1 MQIVCKLCFMSTLAV
16 KVVLDTRRALIKNA
30 GSKDPIYPIK
40 LRVTFARKQRYY
52 PLDVSAVSKADWEK
66 IQSGQ
71 RMSKSQREVFHAIR
85 EYEGRAIEITDTLHP
100 FSFHAFDTRW
110 KSSAMPTHSSK
121 SFQAVF
127 KEYIED
133 LQRAGRAS
141 TTSSYQCAF
150 NSLTSFSKNLA
161 WNDLTPEFL
170 EEYEA
175 YMREEGKS
183 QNTIGIYLRSLRAV
197 INYGIANGLFAKEY
211 YPFGRKSHGKY
222 QIPAAQNKKRALSKK
237 EVEAIKALEVKPGSR
252 KELARDF
259 WLFSYYANGCNIK
272 DIVHL
277 KWKDIDWK
285 EGVIQFVRKKTERA
299 NKSNQV
305 QITAVIHPHITEVI
319 QRRGVDDSQPENYVF
334 SIIDANQTA
343 EEQHKHTQE
352 FVRRINIGLKQIAKE
367 LNLTKNLT
375 TYTAR
380 HSHAYALLMGGA
392 SLEVIMDQFKHSSM
406 KTTMNYIDSIDNEK
420 RKDIAKLL

>member
-1 MQIVCKLCFMSTLAV
+1 MSTLAV

-40 LRVTFARKQRYY
+40 LRVTYARKQRYY
-52 PLDVSAVSKADWEK
+52 PLDVNAVSKADWEK

-71 RMSKSQREVFHAIR
+71 RMSKSQREVFHTIR

-133 LQRAGRAS
+133 LRRAGRAS

-237 EVEAIKALEVKPGSR
+237 EVETIKALEVKPGSR

-277 KWKDIDWK
+277 RWKDIDWN

-319 QRRGVDDSQPENYVF
+319 QRRGVDDSLPENYVF

>member
-1 MQIVCKLCFMSTLAV
+1 MSTLAV
-16 KVVLDTRRALIKNA
+16 KVVLDTRRALLKNA

-133 LQRAGRAS
+133 LRRAGRAS

-237 EVEAIKALEVKPGSR
+237 EVEAIKALGVKPGSR

-277 KWKDIDWK
+277 RWKDIDWK

>member
-1 MQIVCKLCFMSTLAV
+1 MSTLAV

-40 LRVTFARKQRYY
+40 LRVTYARKQRYY
-52 PLDVSAVSKADWEK
+52 PLDVNAVSKADWEK

-71 RMSKSQREVFHAIR
+71 RMSKSQREVFHTIR

-133 LQRAGRAS
+133 LRRAGRAS

-197 INYGIANGLFAKEY
+197 INYGITNGLFAKEY

-277 KWKDIDWK
+277 RWKDIDWK

-319 QRRGVDDSQPENYVF
+319 QRRGVDDSLPENYVF

>member
-1 MQIVCKLCFMSTLAV
+1 MSTLAV

-71 RMSKSQREVFHAIR
+71 RMSKSQREVFHTIR

-110 KSSAMPTHSSK
+110 KSSAVPTHSSK

-133 LQRAGRAS
+133 LRRAGRAS

-175 YMREEGKS
+175 YMREEGNS

-211 YPFGRKSHGKY
+211 YSFGRKSHGKY
-222 QIPAAQNKKRALSKK
+222 QIPAAQDKKRALSKK

-277 KWKDIDWK
+277 RWKDIDWK

-343 EEQHKHTQE
+343 EEQYKHTKE
-352 FVRRINIGLKQIAKE
+352 FVRRINIGLKQIAKQ

>member
-1 MQIVCKLCFMSTLAV
+1 MSTLAV

-71 RMSKSQREVFHAIR
+71 RMSKSQREVFHTIR

-100 FSFHAFDTRW
+100 VSFHAFDTRW

-133 LQRAGRAS
+133 LRRAGRAS

>member
-1 MQIVCKLCFMSTLAV
+1 MSTLAV

-71 RMSKSQREVFHAIR
+71 RMSKSQREVFHTIR

-110 KSSAMPTHSSK
+110 KSSAVPTHSSK

-133 LQRAGRAS
+133 LRRAGRAS

-277 KWKDIDWK
+277 RWKDIDWK

-343 EEQHKHTQE
+343 EEQYKHTKE
-352 FVRRINIGLKQIAKE
+352 FVRRINIGLKQIAKQ

>member
-1 MQIVCKLCFMSTLAV
+1 MSTLAV

-133 LQRAGRAS
+133 LRRAGRAS

-319 QRRGVDDSQPENYVF
+319 QRRGVNDSQPENYVF
-334 SIIDANQTA
+334 SIINANQTA

>member
-1 MQIVCKLCFMSTLAV
+1 MSTLAV

-30 GSKDPIYPIK
+30 GSKDPICPIK

-71 RMSKSQREVFHAIR
+71 RMSKSQREVFHTIR

-133 LQRAGRAS
+133 LRRAGRAS

-150 NSLTSFSKNLA
+150 NSLTYFSKNLA

-222 QIPAAQNKKRALSKK
+222 QIPAAQNKTRALSKK

-277 KWKDIDWK
+277 RWKDIDWK